1 MLENKN
7 ENGDAAGF
15 GCEKS
20 VCMENPPN
28 SFILVIF
35 GASGDLTY
43 RKLIPSIFSLF
54 QKDMLPSDFHI
65 VGCARTPMDDLG
77 FRKKVAESIRSKY
90 KSIPAKMIDV
100 FNQNVHYV
108 SGAYDS
114 PEMFSALSARLDSL
128 DTQYPTPPGRIYYLA
143 LPASV
148 YTDVIEQLSN
158 AGLVSEKRDGAS
170 PYRRVIIEKPFGYDL
185 ESARNIERQMKN
197 HLAEKQIYRI
207 DHYLGKDT
215 VQNILMLRFAN
226 MIFEPLWNNKYI
238 DFVQITVAESIGIEH
253 RAGYFDKAGLLRDI
267 FQNHMLEMLSLVA
280 MEPPASFD
288 ADSVRDE
295 KAKLLRSIKRY
306 KPEDVSANFIRGQY
320 TQGTQNG
327 EKISSYVEEDGV
339 PQTSTTETFVAAK
352 TYINNWRW
360 NGVPF
365 YLRAGKRL
373 KRRVSEIAVTFKKIP
388 HSIFNP
394 LQPEDLHQNML
405 VLNVQPEEGFALNIQ
420 AKKPG
425 AKLCMGDLPMD
436 FFYRDIFKDEP
447 PEAYERLLLDC
458 MAGDSTLF
466 IRNDTIDLSWS
477 LLTPILEAWGENG
490 SGAGKLCSYPAGSW
504 GPKEAFSL
512 IQADNRKWREP

>member
-1 MLENKN
+1 MLTADES
-7 ENGDAAGF
+7 
-15 GCEKS
+15 KS
-20 VCMENPPN
+20 GTPSCTENPPD

-65 VGCARTPMDDLG
+65 VGCARTPLDDAA
-77 FRKKVAESIRSKY
+77 FRKKTAESIRGKF
-90 KSIPAKMIDV
+90 KNIPSKMIDV

-114 PEMFSALSARLDSL
+114 PEMFSALAKRLETL
-128 DTQYPTPPGRIYYLA
+128 DAKYPSPPGRIYYLA
-143 LPASV
+143 VPAAI
-148 YTDVIEQLSN
+148 YTDVIEQLSD
-158 AGLVSEKRDGAS
+158 AGLVSENPDGTS

-185 ESARNIERQMKN
+185 ESARNIERRMKN
-197 HLAEKQIYRI
+197 HLREKQIYRI

-288 ADSVRDE
+288 ADRVRDE
-295 KAKLLRSIKRY
+295 KAKLLSSIRHY
-306 KPEDVSANFIRGQY
+306 KPENISESFIRGQY
-320 TQGTQNG
+320 TDGMQNG
-327 EKISSYVEEDGV
+327 EKISSYIEEDGV
-339 PQTSTTETFVAAK
+339 PKDSATETFVAAK
-352 TYINNWRW
+352 IFISNWRW

-388 HSIFNP
+388 HSIFSP
-394 LQPEDLHQNML
+394 LQPNDIHQNML

-425 AKLCMGDLPMD
+425 SKLCMGDLPMD
-436 FFYRDIFKDEP
+436 FFYRDIFQGEP

-477 LLTPILEAWGENG
+477 LLTPVLEAWNG
-490 SGAGKLCSYPAGSW
+490 KEAGAGKLCLYPAGSW
-504 GPKEAFSL
+504 GPKEAYSL
-512 IQADNRKWREP
+512 IEADNRKWREP